1 MLNRIVRTTLLS
13 VILIAGIAPVLA
25 SAQAPGFADITRPQ
39 TGEVLKG
46 LVTIEGSAAH
56 PAFIRYELSFAF
68 DPNPTDTWFPILDAV
83 QTPVTDG
90 RLGLW
95 DTVSI
100 SDGDYQIR
108 LRVLL
113 ENASPLEA
121 VVTNLRIRN
130 TTPVEPTP
138 FFPEATIPIS
148 TPTELLKTA
157 TPTPIPA
164 PKTGGARTVLWAFGI
179 GGLSGILGLLIL
191 AGYIYTRRATRSRRA
206 SQRVRDSHSRKERKS
221 TPRRRGRR

>member
-1 MLNRIVRTTLLS
+1 MNRIVKAIFLS
-13 VILIAGIAPVLA
+13 VILFSGIAPVVA

-46 LVTIEGSAAH
+46 LLTIEGSAAH
-56 PAFIRYELSFAF
+56 PAFISYELSFAF
-68 DPNPTDTWFPILDAV
+68 DPNPTDTWFPILDSV

-113 ENASPLEA
+113 ENANPLEA
-121 VVTNLRIRN
+121 IVTDLRIRN

-138 FFPEATIPIS
+138 FLPEAIIPSS
-148 TPTELLKTA
+148 TPTELVKAA
-157 TPTPIPA
+157 TPTPVPL
-164 PKTGGARTVLWAFGI
+164 PTTEGARSVLWAFAI
-179 GGLSGILGLLIL
+179 GGLSGVLGLLIL
-191 AGYIYTRRATRSRRA
+191 AGYSYTRRATRSRRA
-206 SQRVRDSHSRKERKS
+206 SQRIRDSHTRSKRKR
-221 TPRRRGRR
+221 TPRRRGKR